1 MGLSILVTRKGF
13 RWVFGLRINELR
25 RKEDVERVHKTPK
38 FDAGTRLVKGVL
50 TYRYVHT
57 GEALRENTL
66 VEANARVASKEI
78 PDGQNWNQLIYG
90 DVRACFDIDEH
101 GTGVIGWTMID
112 VPEDR
117 WCWVQEPPLGA
128 TSGGPRPG
136 LAYNRCY
143 TLPRRE
149 TIKEEN
155 AMPKQQWTMERLET
169 ISNKLLIL
177 ALIEERASD
186 LRQYSKLTPRLR
198 ELVPWVEANVPGPLY
213 DQPWNGLASVHNDL
227 ELFSKLSL

>member
-1 MGLSILVTRKGF
+1 MKKVRINRIRSRWAGELQLGLFVKWEEHHIGEYEAGINFF

-57 GEALRENTL
+57 GEALRENTP
-66 VEANARVASKEI
+66 VEANPAALLATSIIRVESMEM

-90 DVRACFDIDEH
+90 DVRACVDIDEH

-128 TSGGPRPG
+128 TFVKKGGDKDDHNTSGGPR
-136 LAYNRCY
+136 
-143 TLPRRE
+143 
-149 TIKEEN
+149 
-155 AMPKQQWTMERLET
+155 
-169 ISNKLLIL
+169 
-177 ALIEERASD
+177 
-186 LRQYSKLTPRLR
+186 
-198 ELVPWVEANVPGPLY
+198 
-213 DQPWNGLASVHNDL
+213 SV
-227 ELFSKLSL
+227 LS